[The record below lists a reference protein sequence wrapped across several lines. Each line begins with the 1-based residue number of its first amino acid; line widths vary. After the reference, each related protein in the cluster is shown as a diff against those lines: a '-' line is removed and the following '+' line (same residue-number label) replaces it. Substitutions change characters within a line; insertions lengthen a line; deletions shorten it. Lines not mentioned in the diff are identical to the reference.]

1 MTFRWLMKYFKK
13 QKLRTRSNLRHIE
26 SEKNICNRN
35 NIIGKIRE
43 KVFMK
48 KLKTFQ
54 LKTTLHLI
62 IQLQLYS
69 E

>member
-1 MTFRWLMKYFKK
+1 MNQRKIFVIMWINKK
-13 QKLRTRSNLRHIE
+13 K
-26 SEKNICNRN
+26 K
-35 NIIGKIRE
+35 IGKIRE

-54 LKTTLHLI
+54 LKTTPHLI
-62 IQLQLYS
+62 NQLQLYS